1 MLLQSAKLEKRTNNP
16 VQLQDL
22 VSAEIQVQFIAA
34 YEILVNP
41 VLICKTTN
49 GFKINQESR
58 PVCELALEFATQL
71 LFIAD
76 SSSYFFLSCV
86 ADVSIL
92 WHYILPYIL
101 RKFCQSDGKFL
112 GIPEVSF
119 FHFVICGNKM
129 LKDNN

>member
-34 YEILVNP
+34 YGILVNP

-58 PVCELALEFATQL
+58 PACELALEFATQP

-76 SSSYFFLSCV
+76 SSSYFFLS
-86 ADVSIL
+86 
-92 WHYILPYIL
+92 
-101 RKFCQSDGKFL
+101 
-112 GIPEVSF
+112 
-119 FHFVICGNKM
+119 
-129 LKDNN
+129 